1 MRVLF
6 TGAGGQVGQDFR
18 DVLSGIIP
26 SGGSATAL
34 MGSKEVTPGEFEV
47 FGIDHASLD
56 VSDASA
62 VQGTIEHIHPDV
74 IVHLAAYTAVD
85 RAETDAEGAY
95 LVNAIGTRNVAQSAE
110 RVGAHM
116 VYVSTDYVFAGDKGR
131 ALVESDET
139 NPLGVYGATKLAG
152 EQECPPSAT
161 IARTAWVAGLRGKNL
176 FHLAAAVGQDG
187 RELRFVDDQIGSPT
201 AAADLAAG
209 LVALVRERPPGLF
222 HVAGSGEA
230 SWFEAISFAVE
241 AAGGSRSQVSPIT
254 SAELDPQPAAIRP
267 AFSALV
273 SERLASVGLSPLPE
287 WQDGIGRLVAAIIRE
302 SSI

>member
-18 DVLSGIIP
+18 EVLSGGIP
-26 SGGSATAL
+26 SGGGATAL
-34 MGSKEVTPGEFEV
+34 MGSKEVTPGEFDV
-47 FGIDHASLD
+47 FGVDHTSLD
-56 VSDASA
+56 VSDATA
-62 VQGTIEHIHPDV
+62 VQETVQNVHPDV

-85 RAETDAEGAY
+85 RAEADAEGAY
-95 LVNAIGTRNVAQSAE
+95 LVNTIGTRNVAQCAE

-209 LVALVRERPPGLF
+209 LVALVRDRPPGLF

-267 AFSALV
+267 AFSALA